1 MFTIILCFLAA
12 TGIAHRVP
20 EILGYQT
27 IWSDSFDGSAGS
39 LPDTSKWN
47 IQQWYKELNSDY
59 QEYKASPNNVHV
71 TGDGFLRIIPRRDLS
86 AERGW
91 TSGRIESTYTFTPT
105 PATKT
110 IIQSSIRL
118 GDGNLDKKQGIWPA
132 FWLLGDSHRTGG
144 PYWPE
149 CGELDIMEHVN
160 GYLSTYAAIH
170 CDKAPGGICKEKEGI
185 SASVHLPD
193 AGTDW
198 HTYKVVID
206 RTPRRWEDE
215 TIEFW
220 VDDQLIQQVTGK
232 RIGNPDVWKSIA
244 RNKMFMIFNVAVG
257 GDWPQPPQRD
267 TIDGLGAGM
276 EVGYVAHYVK
286 EISEEDTRFRVEHY
300 YDKDEDLQA
309 LYPDPT
315 PPENPDKY
323 YVPPPPDYPKTHG
336 YPMDSYNYPPVP
348 QAPPP
353 PPPVGVPPPPPV
365 GMPPPPPVGMP
376 PPPPVGM
383 PPPPPVG
390 APPPPPVGPPPL
402 GDERIP
408 YSQEPY
414 HNSDHY
420 YDYGQNPPHDYYDYW
435 GDNDK

>member
-1 MFTIILCFLAA
+1 MFFTIILCFLAA
-12 TGIAHRVP
+12 TGTAHIVP
-20 EILGYQT
+20 EILGYRT

-144 PYWPE
+144 PFWPE
-149 CGELDIMEHVN
+149 CGELDIMEH
-160 GYLSTYAAIH
+160 
-170 CDKAPGGICKEKEGI
+170 APGGICKEKEGI

-215 TIEFW
+215 TIDFW
-220 VDDQLIQQVTGK
+220 VDDQLIQQVKGK

-257 GDWPQPPQRD
+257 GDWPQPPQLD

-286 EISEEDTRFRVEHY
+286 EISEEDTRFRIEHY

-309 LYPDPT
+309 LYPDPH

-336 YPMDSYNYPPVP
+336 YPMDSYNYPPNASHTMLRILVAKKP
-348 QAPPP
+348 LNRKVQASEIPGKDAEKS
-353 PPPVGVPPPPPV
+353 VRALEDFEIEQDQSFEDWIEIIDHA
-365 GMPPPPPVGMP
+365 
-376 PPPPVGM
+376 
-383 PPPPPVG
+383 
-390 APPPPPVGPPPL
+390 APKTRAVVMNANKAVN
-402 GDERIP
+402 
-408 YSQEPY
+408 Q
-414 HNSDHY
+414 
-420 YDYGQNPPHDYYDYW
+420 DYVVITKNTDL
-435 GDNDK
+435 